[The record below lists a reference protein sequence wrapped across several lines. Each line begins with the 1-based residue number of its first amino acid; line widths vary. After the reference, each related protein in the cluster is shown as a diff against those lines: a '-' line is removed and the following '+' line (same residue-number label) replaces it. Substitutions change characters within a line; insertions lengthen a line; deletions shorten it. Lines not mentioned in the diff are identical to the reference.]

1 MAGAQGRLQDRRA
14 TALAAA
20 IDLLAGGGARALTH
34 RAVDERAGLAP
45 GSTSNYFRTRAS
57 LIAGVVQRLLD
68 EDLALLAGLGPLPAE
83 RDVAPFLVGYVE
95 LSRTRRWTAALARLA
110 LLADPDAGEL
120 AAGRSRLLEAATS
133 ALAGLGLA
141 DPRATAGVLVDLVD
155 GAIAGAVAYGNPT
168 SAAAL
173 GRAIDAIVTAAS
185 EEPT

>member
-1 MAGAQGRLQDRRA
+1 M
-14 TALAAA
+14 AA

-57 LIAGVVQRLLD
+57 LVAGVVQQLLD

-95 LSRTRRWTAALARLA
+95 LSRTRRRTAALARLA

-120 AAGRSRLLEAATS
+120 AAGRSRLLDAATS
-133 ALAGLGLA
+133 ALAGLA

-155 GAIAGAVAYGNPT
+155 GAIAGAVAYGHPT